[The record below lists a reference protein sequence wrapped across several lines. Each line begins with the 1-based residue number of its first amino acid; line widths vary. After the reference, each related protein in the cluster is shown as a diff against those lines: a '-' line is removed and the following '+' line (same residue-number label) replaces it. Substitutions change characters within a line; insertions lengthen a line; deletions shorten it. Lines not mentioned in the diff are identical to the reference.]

1 MSAKLVPTFSDRGC
15 RVVSALDP
23 HGRIL
28 GFLDR
33 SRYFLQVASQLYTHE
48 AECIPFQTHYSE
60 NLVAPGIEPGT
71 SGSVARN
78 SDH

>member
-1 MSAKLVPTFSDRGC
+1 MT
-15 RVVSALDP
+15 DP

-28 GFLDR
+28 GILDR
-33 SRYFLQVASQLYTHE
+33 SRYFFF
-48 AECIPFQTHYSE
+48 P
-60 NLVAPGIEPGT
+60 VAPKLYSRGSVDPVSEPLLLGKSDSAGNPTRT